1 MPICVNLGFFSGMSS
16 CECHNFD
23 MVKSQLSV
31 IDGFTAV
38 ELHKI
43 IQFIR
48 ESSLIRR

>member
-31 IDGFTAV
+31 IDCFTALA
-38 ELHKI
+38 LHKI
-43 IQFIR
+43 IQFIW
-48 ESSLIRR
+48 ESSLAHR